1 MDPRP
6 TVVLVE
12 DDADTFNM
20 LTALLE
26 DGGYRVVGGGEGY
39 AIPGLLNNEPLPAP
53 GPSLVVLDDRLPGV
67 RGLSLCSM
75 LKDHPDYQDVPVMM
89 ITAHAR
95 NEEDELEGIEAGSLA
110 YLRKPF
116 DTRLFLA
123 KVGNLV
129 ETGTR
134 IRSLHESEAEALSLR
149 EYHPDTIFTLDEA
162 GDVREV
168 TSNLQQNLGL
178 DLGEVVGQPFLALF
192 SSDTVTTVQTAL
204 ADALQGQSGHVAGS
218 LAMFSASPYA
228 ESRPVAITLIPVDK
242 AKPPCLFAVVRDIA
256 QETQRQCT
264 FWQSEK
270 LAAVG
275 RLTHG
280 IAHNYNNLLTG
291 ILGQAQLIVDE
302 AERHGGLSSI
312 VNSGREIVAEA
323 TRGGQ
328 LANHLLRINEPRL
341 GRMDR
346 IDLNESVAQVAAFL
360 TPIYASR
367 VEIAV
372 QTHDTPL
379 NVEMDGGALY
389 DALLNLCVNALEA
402 SAPGDTVIVRT
413 GARTFSEQDCIDL
426 GRGSPGRYH
435 TAEVIDRGRGM
446 DEQTQAQLF
455 VPFFTTKFPAV
466 GTGLGLASVYGVI
479 TTAHGMLI
487 VRSKPGAGTTITVA
501 LPAVEEP

>member
-1 MDPRP
+1 MDTRP

-20 LTALLE
+20 ITALLE

-39 AIPGLLNNEPLPAP
+39 AIPGLLNNEPLPEP

-75 LKDHPDYQDVPVMM
+75 LKDHPYYQDVPVMM

-95 NEEDELEGIEAGSLA
+95 NEEDELEGIKAGSLE

-116 DTRLFLA
+116 DTRLFMA
-123 KVGNLV
+123 KVDNLV
-129 ETGTR
+129 ETGGR
-134 IRSLHESEAEALSLR
+134 LRSLHESEEEALSLW
-149 EYHPDTIFTLDEA
+149 ESHPDTIFTLDEG

-168 TSNLQQNLGL
+168 TPNLQRNLGL
-178 DLGEVVGQPFLALF
+178 TLHDVLGQPFLALF
-192 SSDTVTTVQTAL
+192 SNDTMTAVQQAL
-204 ADALQGQSGHVAGS
+204 ADAQQGHGGHVTGS
-218 LAMFSASPYA
+218 LAMLSPRPYTG
-228 ESRPVAITLIPVDK
+228 SRPVAITLIPVDK
-242 AKPPCLFAVVRDIA
+242 AKPPFLFAVVRDIT

-264 FWQSEK
+264 FCQSEK
-270 LAAVG
+270 LSAVG

-312 VNSGREIVAEA
+312 VESAQEIVAEA

-328 LANHLLRINEPRL
+328 LANHLLRISEPRA
-341 GRMDR
+341 GRIDR
-346 IDLNESVAQVAAFL
+346 INLNQTVDQVTSFL
-360 TPIYASR
+360 APIYASR
-367 VEIAV
+367 VEINV
-372 QTHDTPL
+372 QTHEQALP
-379 NVEMDGGALY
+379 VEMDGAALY

-402 SAPGDTVIVRT
+402 SAPGDTVTVRT
-413 GARTFSEQDCIDL
+413 APRTLTEQDCLDL
-426 GRGSPGRYH
+426 GRGAPGRYH
-435 TAEVIDRGRGM
+435 TVEVIDHGRGM
-446 DEQTQAQLF
+446 DEATQAQLF

-466 GTGLGLASVYGVI
+466 GTGLGLASVYGAI
-479 TTAHGMLI
+479 TAARGMLI
-487 VRSKPGAGTTITVA
+487 VRSKPDAGTAITVA
-501 LPAVEEP
+501 LPAAT